1 VSPNEGD
8 HGDRARFRI
17 AIRPEFNGRPPR
29 PEALQVDGRVHGFRY
44 GYTMD
49 EGDTY
54 PGERAWV
61 ADREGWPDDAPVWI
75 ASGDLQP
82 AE

>member
-29 PEALQVDGRVHGFRY
+29 PEALQVDGR
-44 GYTMD
+44 
-49 EGDTY
+49 
-54 PGERAWV
+54 
-61 ADREGWPDDAPVWI
+61 REGWPDDAPVWI